1 MKRIILLAF
10 IGIVLLLTGCKQD
23 DKVEGPQL
31 TADNIDEVLSA
42 LTTDEKLLLLK
53 GTGMKTM
60 LGMGTAVGD
69 TDKDVPGAAGTT
81 NPVPRLGIPAVVL
94 ADGPAG
100 LRINPTRKRDDN
112 TYYCTAFPVGT
123 LLASSWDT
131 ELLEKVGKAMGNEAV
146 EYGVDVILGP
156 GANIQRNPLCGR
168 NYEYYSED
176 PVLTGMLGAAMVNG
190 IESNGVGASVK
201 HYVANNQETNRNI
214 NNSIVNDRAMRE
226 IYLKGFEIIV
236 KNSQPWTIM
245 SSYNK
250 VNGTYTSES
259 RDLLTDIL
267 RGEWS
272 FKGLVMSDWF
282 GGSNAPAMIHAGN
295 DLLQPGL
302 KKQYKAIKKAVESGE
317 LSMED
322 VNTSVHRVL
331 ELVATSR
338 KIEDHS
344 YSNNPDLKAN
354 AELTRQSASEGMILL
369 KNDETLPIQNK
380 VNIALFG
387 VTSYDFIS
395 GGTGAGDVNEAY
407 TVSLDEGLRNVGFE
421 INDIAE
427 EIFEKHKAKN
437 RKAFKKPKGTLAAMR
452 HPYDPPEYLPS
463 PEQIESCAAE
473 ADLAIITIGRNS
485 GEAVDRVEKD
495 DFLLSEM
502 EQELISKVCAHF
514 HAAGK
519 KVVVVLNIA
528 GVIET
533 DSWKDTPDAIL
544 LAWQGGQEG
553 GNSVADILSGKV
565 NPGGKL
571 PMTFPINL
579 ADHASTAN
587 FPLEGQ
593 SMSMGSF
600 LSGGKEKPEEEQV
613 RNVDYTV
620 YEEGIYVGYR
630 HFDKNSIEVSY
641 PFGYGLSYT
650 GFEYEKMKVELAD
663 DTIDIV
669 VSVKN
674 TGSNSGK
681 EVVQIYVSKPE
692 TEIDRPLQ
700 ELKAFAKTHQLGPGE
715 SAELQMKIPVSE
727 LAYWDEENNGW
738 AIERG
743 KYTIKA
749 ASSSRDI
756 RLTRDIELQ

>member
-1 MKRIILLAF
+1 MKKTFLVTCIGALLLLA
-10 IGIVLLLTGCKQD
+10 GCRKAIEEQ
-23 DKVEGPQL
+23 GPQL
-31 TADNIDEVLSA
+31 TADNIDEVISA
-42 LTTDEKLLLLK
+42 MTIDEKILILK
-53 GTGMKTM
+53 GTGMKAM

-81 NPVPRLGIPAVVL
+81 YPVPRLGIPSIVL

-100 LRINPTRKRDDN
+100 LRINPTRKRDDK

-131 ELLEKVGKAMGNEAV
+131 GLLEDVGKAIGSEV
-146 EYGVDVILGP
+146 FDYGVDVVLGP
-156 GANIQRNPLCGR
+156 GVNIMRNPLCGR

-176 PVLTGMLGAAMVNG
+176 PLLSGLLGAAMVNG

-259 RDLLTDIL
+259 RVLLTDIL
-267 RGEWS
+267 RGEWG
-272 FKGLVMSDWF
+272 FKGLVVSDWF
-282 GGSNAPAMIHAGN
+282 GGNNAPAMIHAGN
-295 DLLQPGL
+295 DLLQPGR
-302 KKQYKAIKKAVESGE
+302 KKQYKAIRKAVESGE
-317 LSMED
+317 LDMGD

-331 ELVATSR
+331 ELVAGSH
-338 KIEDHS
+338 KMEDHS
-344 YSNNPDLKAN
+344 SSNNPDLKAN

-369 KNDETLPIQNK
+369 KNDGTLPLQN
-380 VNIALFG
+380 VMNIALFG
-387 VTSYDFIS
+387 VTSYDFIT

-407 TVSLDEGLRNVGFE
+407 AVSLDEGLRNVGFQ
-421 INDIAE
+421 INVIAE
-427 EIFEKHKAKN
+427 DIFEKHRAENK
-437 RKAFKKPKGTLAAMR
+437 KAFRKPKGTLAAMR
-452 HPYDPPEYLPS
+452 HPYDPPEYLPL
-463 PEQIESCAAE
+463 PEQIEACAAE
-473 ADLAIITIGRNS
+473 ADLAVITIGRNS
-485 GEAVDRVEKD
+485 GETVDRTEKD
-495 DFLLSEM
+495 DFLLSEI
-502 EQELISKVCAHF
+502 EQELISKVCEYF
-514 HAAGK
+514 HAVGK

-565 NPGGKL
+565 NPSGKL
-571 PMTFPINL
+571 PMTFPIKL

-587 FPLEGQ
+587 FPLEGG
-593 SMSMGSF
+593 SMRILSMI
-600 LSGGKEKPEEEQV
+600 SGAKEKPEEEQV
-613 RNVDYTV
+613 RNIDYTV

-630 HFDKNSIEVSY
+630 HFDKNNLEVSY

-650 GFEYEKMKVELAD
+650 CFEYEDMRVQLAN
-663 DTIDIV
+663 DTVDIV
-669 VSVKN
+669 VRVRN
-674 TGSNSGK
+674 TGNNEGK

-692 TEIDRPLQ
+692 TEIDRPVQ
-700 ELKAFAKTHQLGPGE
+700 ELKAFAKTQLLDPDKT
-715 SAELQMKIPVSE
+715 AELTMSIPVSD
-727 LAYWDEENNGW
+727 LSYWNEEISDW
-738 AIERG
+738 TLERG
-743 KYTIKA
+743 KYTINA
-749 ASSSRDI
+749 AASSRDI
-756 RLTRDIELQ
+756 RLTCDIEL